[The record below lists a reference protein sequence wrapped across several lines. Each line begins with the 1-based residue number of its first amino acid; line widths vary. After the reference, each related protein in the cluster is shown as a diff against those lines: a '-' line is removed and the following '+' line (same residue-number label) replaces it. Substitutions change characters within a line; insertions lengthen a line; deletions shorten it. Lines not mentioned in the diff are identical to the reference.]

1 MSMSTRQDFIT
12 AIGNLV
18 GGELP
23 LGEPEKIFAI
33 NKAVKRYSGDRP
45 HEVVEDENGTGD
57 FDYAI
62 TLLASWTNGFSSI
75 KKVEYP
81 VDDDVE
87 LASVL
92 DDDAWTIYKKP
103 SGPCLR
109 FLEDKPSETEAMRIT
124 YTALHVCDDEQCTIP
139 VGDEEAV
146 QMLAAANFCDMLA
159 TYYAQTQDSTIQAD
173 SVDHKSKAAEYAARA
188 RAYRKEYFDQMGI
201 VPGSVAPASVTRD
214 QDAPASHRLDQLT
227 HPRKFR

>member
-1 MSMSTRQDFIT
+1 MSTRQDFIT

-33 NKAVKRYSGDRP
+33 NKAVKKYSGDRP
-45 HEVVEDENGTGD
+45 NEITEDKAGTGA
-57 FDYAI
+57 FDYALS
-62 TLLASWTNGFSSI
+62 LLTSWTNGFSSI

-81 VDDDVE
+81 VDDDAE
-87 LASVL
+87 LANVL
-92 DDDAWTIYKKP
+92 DDDVWTIYKKP
-103 SGPCLR
+103 AGPCLR
-109 FLEDKPSETEAMRIT
+109 FLNDKPAATESMRIT

-139 VGDEEAV
+139 AGDEEAV

-188 RAYRKEYFDQMGI
+188 RTYRKEYFDHMGI

-214 QDAPASHRLDQLT
+214 QDAATSHRMDHLT